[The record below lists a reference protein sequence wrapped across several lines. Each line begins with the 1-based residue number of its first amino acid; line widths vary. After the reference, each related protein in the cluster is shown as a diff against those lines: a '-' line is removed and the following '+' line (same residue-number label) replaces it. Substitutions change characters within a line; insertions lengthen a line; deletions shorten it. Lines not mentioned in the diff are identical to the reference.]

1 MTDPVVWQSM
11 GVALAVG
18 LLVGSER
25 ERSKHET
32 GSPGVRTFALV
43 SLVGAVAA
51 TVTAPV
57 GAALVGGVVLMLV
70 VSYLRS
76 FDVDPGMTS
85 EVAAVL
91 TLGLGA
97 LAVVRPALSTSLAVA
112 VTVLLA
118 GKETLHRFLRDTV
131 TEVERT
137 DALRF
142 FVAAFVVLPLL
153 PSRPVGPYDV
163 LVPHKVWVLVVLI
176 TGIGFV
182 GYAATRALGP
192 GRGLMLTGLAGGFVS
207 GTATTGSM
215 AARSRDPSVPLAA
228 PLAGA
233 LLASLATLAQLVVV
247 TTVAAPEVAGR
258 LVLPCAAGSAV
269 LLTEVVW
276 LTRRQGG
283 GAHDDAAQVKQG
295 RPFALGPALVLA
307 AVISCVLLFAAWMTH
322 HYGSGA
328 ATLATGAGALAD
340 VHAASVAVAT
350 LARDGEVA
358 VVTALHAI
366 ALGLATNTVGKLVF
380 AWVGGGHRFA
390 LRLLALL
397 VPVALA
403 VAGGV
408 VLVG

>member
-1 MTDPVVWQSM
+1 MTDPVSWQSM

-25 ERSKHET
+25 ERSKHES

-43 SLVGAVAA
+43 SLLGAVAA
-51 TVTAPV
+51 NLTAPV
-57 GAALVGGVVLMLV
+57 AASLVLGAVLMLV
-70 VSYLRS
+70 TSYVRTY
-76 FDVDPGMTS
+76 DVDPGMTS
-85 EVAAVL
+85 EVAAVV

-97 LAVVRPALSTSLAVA
+97 LAVTRPAVAASLGVA
-112 VTVLLA
+112 TTVLLA
-118 GKETLHRFLRDTV
+118 SKQTLHRFLRDTV
-131 TEVERT
+131 TDLERT

-153 PSRPVGPYDV
+153 PNRPIGPYDV

-176 TGIGFV
+176 TGIGFI

-215 AARSRDPSVPLAA
+215 ATRSRDPAVPLAA
-228 PLAGA
+228 ALSGA
-233 LLASLATLAQLVVV
+233 LLASLATLVQLLVV

-258 LVLPCAAGSAV
+258 LVLPCAAGALV
-269 LLTEVVW
+269 LLGEVAW
-276 LTRRQGG
+276 LARRTGSAG
-283 GAHDDAAQVKQG
+283 HDDSGTVEHG
-295 RPFALGPALVLA
+295 RPFALWPALLLA

-366 ALGLATNTVGKLVF
+366 ALGLATNTLGKLVF